1 MSEETS
7 KPATSGNHDGFERED
22 LNAKAV
28 FAFLIG
34 LAVICV
40 LSYFILIGV
49 YHYLDVYQR
58 ANQPPQNPLVAAKPE
73 TGKPTRAE
81 TKAEIKKDF
90 PEPLLEEDE
99 GGQLDSDRV
108 KEEQRLNSY
117 GWVDE
122 KTGVVRIPIERA
134 MELMVQRGL
143 PVLPQSGVPAP
154 AGAAKKPAGKTT
166 AAVKQPLR
174 PGAGKGQG
182 SEP

>member
-117 GWVDE
+117 GWADPALARRR
-122 KTGVVRIPIERA
+122 GIPRSSLRGRDPRDRGGHRA
-134 MELMVQRGL
+134 
-143 PVLPQSGVPAP
+143 
-154 AGAAKKPAGKTT
+154 
-166 AAVKQPLR
+166 
-174 PGAGKGQG
+174 GQG
-182 SEP
+182 GRARAR